1 MQETIE
7 TQGLEVE
14 QIVLGML
21 LQDTRYLDAW
31 HLTSSDF
38 AEPLHIEMFEQIE
51 AAHARGEPHN
61 VTTMA
66 ALLHH
71 VEPIRNDLTVPE
83 YIRGI
88 FTKSIREAVPGIHK
102 MLKDFA
108 NRRRAQAIGQ
118 QLIWASTEQQQPI
131 SEAFTDAV
139 SQIDGALSA
148 TRERRTKA
156 QLGKAM
162 VESLE
167 AMRSDTGTTRLPIG
181 LNSLQRVLGGW
192 HRGQFIIIAGRPGM
206 GKSMLVQSMMLR
218 SAQQAAGVMM
228 FSLEMTT
235 DELAK
240 RGMSDLSYT
249 HEDPIPYQ
257 SASNGMS
264 DRHFDRWSRA
274 AAKYETLPFMVDD
287 QRNLTVA
294 EIAARARQQQN
305 EWESIGGS
313 LDLVVVDHLGLIK
326 PSDRY
331 RSNKVQEIGEISN
344 GLATLAKDLDV
355 AVVALSQLN
364 RATEGRDNKR
374 PTLADLRNS
383 GDLEQDAHV
392 VAFAYREAYYL
403 ERMQY
408 DAGSQQELDRQAR
421 LDATRNTME
430 FLIAKNRNGP
440 TDMVPLFC
448 DPSCNVVRDIRY
460 SN

>member
-31 HLTSSDF
+31 HLSASDF
-38 AEPLHIEMFEQIE
+38 AEPLHIEMFEKIE

-66 ALLHH
+66 AVLHN

-83 YIRGI
+83 YVRGI

-118 QLIWASTEQQQPI
+118 QLIWASSEQQHPI

-139 SQIDGALSA
+139 AQIDTALSA

-162 VESLE
+162 VQSLE
-167 AMRSDTGTTRLPIG
+167 AMRSDNGTSRLPIG

-218 SAQQAAGVMM
+218 SAQSAAGVMM

-249 HEDPIPYQ
+249 NSDPIPYQ
-257 SASNGMS
+257 AAANGLS
-264 DRHFDRWSRA
+264 DRHFDRWSKA

-294 EIAARARQQQN
+294 EIAARARQQKN
-305 EWESIGGS
+305 EWEAMGGS
-313 LDLVVVDHLGLIK
+313 LDIVVVDHLGLIK

-408 DAGSQQELDRQAR
+408 DAGSQQEMDRQAR
-421 LDATRNTME
+421 LEATRNTME

-448 DPSCNVVRDIRY
+448 DPACNVVRDIRY
-460 SN
+460 AS